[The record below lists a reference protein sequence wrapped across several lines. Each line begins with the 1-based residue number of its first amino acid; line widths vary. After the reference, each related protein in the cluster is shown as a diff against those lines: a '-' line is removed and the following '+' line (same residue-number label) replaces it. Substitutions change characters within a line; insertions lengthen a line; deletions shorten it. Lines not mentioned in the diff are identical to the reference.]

1 MIHQLS
7 FPQSIMNA
15 PKQLMKNNNKA
26 LLYVY
31 FSCYSFCCIGNFAVC
46 VIAASIADYK
56 SAKITFC

>member
-7 FPQSIMNA
+7 FPQSIMNG

-46 VIAASIADYK
+46 VIAAIV
-56 SAKITFC
+56 

>member
-1 MIHQLS
+1 
-7 FPQSIMNA
+7 MNA
-15 PKQLMKNNNKA
+15 PKQLMKNNDNA

-56 SAKITFC
+56 SATITLC